1 MEDEEVEDSKED
13 SEEGEDINNKD
24 GCSFDNPKVKK
35 ACKLADKQEKFS
47 EPCGNDFYTKDISV
61 TYSDSTALG
70 DDGLTWADIKGNA
83 MAPGYE
89 DSSFWV
95 SILPSITFCL
105 GRLGQEGPKS
115 D

>member
-1 MEDEEVEDSKED
+1 MSTPCSKLGIRGD
-13 SEEGEDINNKD
+13 ATDINNKD
-24 GCSFDNPKVKK
+24 GCTFDNPKVKK

-47 EPCGNDFYTKDISV
+47 EPCGTDFYTKDISV

-70 DDGLTWADIKGNA
+70 DNGLTWGDIKGNA

-95 SILPSITFCL
+95 SILSSLFNIL
-105 GRLGQEGPKS
+105 IRAAGPRKTNI
-115 D
+115 